1 MDLTTIYLICFGV
14 GLVFAIASTFL
25 AEVFG
30 GHDFH
35 SGHHLESGH
44 ADGGFDAHHMPGF
57 SVFSPTTIASFI
69 TAFGGL
75 GLIFSKFRV
84 TQSAWLSAPLALVGG
99 LGVAALVVM
108 LFNKIFRATQSS
120 SEGRV
125 AALFGQSATVITPIA
140 AGGVGEIAY
149 VQGGTR
155 YTAAARTLDE
165 SPIAGGATVR
175 IVRAEGTHFFVTPA

>member
-1 MDLTTIYLICFGV
+1 MDLSTIYLICFGV
-14 GLVFAIASTFL
+14 GLVFAIASAFL

-30 GHDFH
+30 GHDAH
-35 SGHHLESGH
+35 AGH
-44 ADGGFDAHHMPGF
+44 AEVGFDAHHMPGF

-75 GLIFSKFRV
+75 GLIFSRIEVTHSAWLSVPLALAGGFGIAALVVVSFNKVFRV
-84 TQSAWLSAPLALVGG
+84 TQG
-99 LGVAALVVM
+99 
-108 LFNKIFRATQSS
+108 S

-125 AALFGQSATVITPIA
+125 AELFGQSATVITPIS

-155 YTAAARTLDE
+155 YTAAARTLDDT
-165 SPIAGGATVR
+165 PIAKDTPVR
-175 IVRAEGTHFFVTPA
+175 IVRSAGTHVYVTIA

>member
-30 GHDFH
+30 GH
-35 SGHHLESGH
+35 ESGGHGGDAGH
-44 ADGGFDAHHMPGF
+44 AEGGFDVHHMPGF

-69 TAFGGL
+69 TAFGGF
-75 GLIFSKFRV
+75 GLILSKIKA
-84 TQSAWLSAPLALVGG
+84 TQSVWLSAPLALIGG
-99 LGVAALVVM
+99 IAVAAFVVVI
-108 LFNKIFRATQSS
+108 FNKVFRATQGS

-125 AALFGQSATVITPIA
+125 AELFGKSAMVITPIA

-149 VQGGTR
+149 IQGGTR
-155 YTAAARTLDE
+155 YTAAARTLDDAAVA
-165 SPIAGGATVR
+165 SGTTVR
-175 IVRAEGTHFFVTPA
+175 IVRSAGTHFYVTSE